1 MTTAVVVG
9 SGPNGL
15 AAAIE
20 LARHGVA
27 VHVIEGAD
35 KIGGGTRSSEYI
47 VDGLIHDDCAAFH
60 PTALAS
66 PFFRSLDRE
75 FGFADHG
82 LEWLRPEIDLVHP
95 LDDGTAGVL
104 WRDIDRTAEEM
115 GVDGKRWRSVFGY
128 LSEHFD
134 ALVQD
139 VFQPVVHLPKHP
151 LILARFGAGAIIPA
165 TGFARMWKTPQA
177 QALFG
182 GSAAHMFGT
191 LNTPLS
197 SAVGLMLIAGAH
209 AHGWPVARGG
219 SGAIA
224 AALASILRSLGGT
237 IETGNRVTDFSSLA
251 GYDIVMLDLAPD
263 AAARLLDGHQPDRI
277 ARAYRRYRYGPA
289 AYKVDYA
296 VRCDSDGSVVP
307 WTNPHAR
314 KAGTLHL
321 AGTMPEIAAVERQTA
336 RGEMPSAP
344 FILVGQQFL
353 ADPSRSAGD
362 IHPLWSY
369 AHVPQGYSGD
379 VTESV
384 TRQIERFA
392 PGFRDRIVG
401 VHVRTVPQMAAY
413 NPNYVGG
420 DISAGANTPRQI
432 IARPRFGLDPYA
444 TGVPGVYLCSSAT
457 PPSGGVHGMC
467 GYNAAQ
473 SALKARS

>member
-20 LARHGVA
+20 LARHGIA

-47 VDGLIHDDCAAFH
+47 VDGLIHDDCAGFH

-66 PFFRSLDRE
+66 PFFRGLDRE

-82 LEWLRPEIDLVHP
+82 LEWLWPEIDLVHP

-104 WRDIDRTAEEM
+104 WRDIDRTADEM
-115 GVDGKRWRSVFGY
+115 GVDGKRWRSVFRY

-134 ALVQD
+134 ALVED
-139 VFQPVVHLPKHP
+139 VFQPIVHTPKHP
-151 LILARFGAGAIIPA
+151 LILARFGAGAILPA
-165 TGFARMWKTPQA
+165 TGFARVWKTPQA
-177 QALFG
+177 KALFG
-182 GSAAHMFGT
+182 GSAAHMFGA

-197 SAVGLMLIAGAH
+197 SAGGLMLTAGAH

-237 IETGNRVTDFSSLA
+237 VETGNRVKDFSSLA

-277 ARAYRRYRYGPA
+277 ARAYRKYRYGPA

-296 VRCDSDGSVVP
+296 VRGDSDGSVVP
-307 WTNPHAR
+307 WTNPYAR
-314 KAGTLHL
+314 KAGALHL
-321 AGTMPEIAAVERQTA
+321 AGSMPEIAAVERQTA

-353 ADPSRSAGD
+353 ADPSRSVGN

-369 AHVPQGYSGD
+369 AHVPHGYSGD

-401 VHVRTVPQMAAY
+401 VHVRNVAQMEAY

-420 DISAGANTPRQI
+420 DISAGANTPRQL

-444 TGVPGVYLCSSAT
+444 TGVPGVFLCSSAT
-457 PPSGGVHGMC
+457 PPSGGVHGM
-467 GYNAAQ
+467 GGFNAAR
-473 SALKARS
+473 SALKTRS